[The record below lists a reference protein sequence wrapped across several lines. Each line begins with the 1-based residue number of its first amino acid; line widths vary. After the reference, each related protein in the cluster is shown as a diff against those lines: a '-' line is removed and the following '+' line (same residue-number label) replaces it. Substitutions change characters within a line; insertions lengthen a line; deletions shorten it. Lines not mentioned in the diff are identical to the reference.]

1 MHLSE
6 GEIQAYYDAELSS
19 EKREKVRLHLES
31 CPKCSNRAEVIKNRL
46 QRVKAQFA
54 SLEPTPS
61 QTPSSTSH
69 AHARLNAQLRN
80 LEKENIFMRNNLIP
94 RLPKAAW
101 GALAIV
107 TILAISLTFPS
118 VRAFANS
125 FLGLFRVEQ
134 IQVIEFDADKVS
146 EQMGSS
152 SQLEQ
157 ILGENVQFEELGE
170 HQEVGSAAEA
180 SELAGFA
187 VRLPSSMDSEMK
199 LTLQPG
205 ANMTFNADIDLIQT
219 VLDEIGRSDIQLP
232 PGIDGAQVELDIPAS
247 VTAQYGQCDFEELPK
262 PEDGEHPMKD
272 ADWEMTCTS
281 FMQVPSPT
289 ISAPPGLDIAKI
301 GEAYLQVLGMS
312 QEEAESF
319 SQNVDWTTTFIVPI
333 PQYSADY
340 EEVTVDGV
348 TGTYIQNKYDSWYAL
363 LWVKDGIVHSLSGPG
378 GKAEALGIAK
388 SLK

>member
-6 GEIQAYYDAELSS
+6 GEIQAYFDAELSS
-19 EKREKVRLHLES
+19 EAHEKAALHIES
-31 CPKCSNRAEVIKNRL
+31 CPKCSGRAEIIRNRM
-46 QRVKAQFA
+46 QRVQAQFA

-61 QTPSSTSH
+61 QAPSSTSH
-69 AHARLNAQLRN
+69 AHARLNAQIRN
-80 LEKENIFMRNNLIP
+80 SEKENMFMRKNLIP

-107 TILAISLTFPS
+107 TILAVSLTFPS
-118 VRAFANS
+118 VRALANS

-146 EQMGSS
+146 EQMESS

-157 ILGENVQFEELGE
+157 ILGDNVQFEELGE
-170 HQEVGSAAEA
+170 PQEVASAAEA
-180 SELAGFA
+180 SDLAGFE
-187 VRLPSSMDSEMK
+187 VRLPEDMDSEMA

-262 PEDGEHPMKD
+262 PEDGEHPIKD
-272 ADWEMTCTS
+272 AGREMNCTS

-301 GEAYLQVLGMS
+301 GEAYLQLLGMS

-333 PQYSADY
+333 PQYYADY

-348 TGTYIQNKYDSWYAL
+348 TGTYIQNKYASWYVL
-363 LWVKDGIVHSLSGPG
+363 LWVKDGIVHSLSGPEN
-378 GKAEALGIAK
+378 KAEALSIAN

>member
-6 GEIQAYYDAELSS
+6 GEIQAYYDAELNS
-19 EKREKVRLHLES
+19 EAREEIRLHLES
-31 CPKCSNRAEVIKNRL
+31 CPKCSNRAEIISNRM

-54 SLEPTPS
+54 SLKPTPY
-61 QTPSSTSH
+61 QAPSSTSH
-69 AHARLNAQLRN
+69 AHTRLNARLRN

-94 RLPKAAW
+94 RLPKTAW

-118 VRAFANS
+118 VRALANS

-134 IQVIEFDADKVS
+134 IRVIEFDADKVS
-146 EQMGSS
+146 EQMESS

-170 HQEVGSAAEA
+170 PQEAGSVAEA
-180 SELAGFA
+180 SDFAGFA
-187 VRLPSSMDSEMK
+187 VRLPEDMDSEMK
-199 LTLQPG
+199 LTIQPG

-232 PGIDGAQVELDIPAS
+232 PGIDGAQVELEIPSS
-247 VTAQYGQCDFEELPK
+247 VTAQYGQCDFEELPM
-262 PEDGEHPMKD
+262 PEDGEHPVE
-272 ADWEMTCTS
+272 AAGLERNCTS

-312 QEEAESF
+312 QEEAERF

-333 PQYSADY
+333 PQYSAEY
-340 EEVTVDGV
+340 EEVSVDGV
-348 TGTYIQNKYDSWYAL
+348 TGTYIQRKYGSWYVL

-378 GKAEALGIAK
+378 SKAEALSIAN